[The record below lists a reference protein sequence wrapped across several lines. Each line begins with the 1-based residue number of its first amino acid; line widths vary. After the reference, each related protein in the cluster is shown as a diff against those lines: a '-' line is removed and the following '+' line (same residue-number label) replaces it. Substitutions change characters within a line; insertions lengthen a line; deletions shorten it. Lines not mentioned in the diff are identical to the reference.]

1 MVTHLPS
8 QKGDRAPQLSAH
20 VHCAQTAGWIKMSLG
35 RKVGLDPSNIAL
47 DGDSAPLPKKGAE
60 FPQFWPMS
68 LLCQNG
74 WTDQHATWYGGRP
87 RRKPHC
93 ARWGPSSYKQGGT
106 APNFRP
112 MSIVAKRLDWSRC
125 HLVRR
130 QASAQA
136 ALCYMGTQLPLPK
149 GAQPPVFGPCLLW
162 PNAIAEH
169 LFLFQIKSQSI

>member
-93 ARWGPSSYKQGGT
+93 ARWGPSILSPKRGRSPLQFSAHVYCDQTVAHLSYCWALVSLPDQKPKHIIIWGGLT
-106 APNFRP
+106 FIRQKNC
-112 MSIVAKRLDWSRC
+112 KRGTLSAR
-125 HLVRR
+125 LSLYV
-130 QASAQA
+130 ASA
-136 ALCYMGTQLPLPK
+136 LR
-149 GAQPPVFGPCLLW
+149 
-162 PNAIAEH
+162 
-169 LFLFQIKSQSI
+169 